1 MPKQAVEVLERNI
14 RSVYLGHLKSVE
26 LLLTGLLARGHVLIE
41 DVPGVGKTVLARA
54 LARSVDCKFSRI
66 QLTPDLLPSDVL
78 GVSVYNPQ
86 SQTFDFK
93 PGPIFANIVLA
104 DEINRTTPR
113 TQSALLEAMSE
124 EQVSVENRTYP
135 LGRPFMLIAT
145 QNPFEFEGTYY
156 LPENQL
162 DRFLL
167 RVSLGYPDRQGEQKI
182 LTTQPSRNAL
192 ETLKPVMNGA
202 EIAALQ
208 DEVATT
214 KVDPAIL
221 EYILDLAEA
230 TRHDEQLHLGVSP
243 RGAGLVAGEPGDG
256 GRAGRD
262 YVTPDDVKSLFIPC
276 CAHRVISKTYLHNGE
291 GAATTRV
298 LQAILDRTACA
309 ALKLLVFHACRG
321 SNKSRIDF
329 DGILESSAGAANP
342 AAPAPRPGHGAIAE
356 AGGRFFPD
364 RADLLRDD
372 DVPGPGGGEHPGESF
387 VRGLWVDDR
396 GDADQRRGL
405 PLGAGRHARDADFP
419 RTRRRGGNGGGAI

>member
-1 MPKQAVEVLERNI
+1 VSKPAVEALQRNI
-14 RSVYLGHLKSVE
+14 RSVFLGHLRAVE

-54 LARSVDCKFSRI
+54 LARSVDCKFNRI

-86 SQTFDFK
+86 TQTFDFK

-124 EQVSVENRTYP
+124 DQVSVENKTYP
-135 LGRPFMLIAT
+135 LDRPFMVIAT

-167 RVSLGYPDRQGEQKI
+167 KVSLGYPDRAGEQRI
-182 LTTQPSRNAL
+182 LNTQPSRTAL
-192 ETLKPVMNGA
+192 ENLKPVMTGA
-202 EIAALQ
+202 DVAALQ
-208 DEVATT
+208 DEVAKTPI
-214 KVDPAIL
+214 DPAIV

-230 TRHDEQLHLGVSP
+230 SRHDEQLHLGVSP
-243 RGAGLVAGEPGDG
+243 RGALALSQASQAMAVVQ
-256 GRAGRD
+256 GRD

-291 GAATTRV
+291 VAATTRA
-298 LQAILDRTACA
+298 LQAILD
-309 ALKLLVFHACRG
+309 K
-321 SNKSRIDF
+321 I
-329 DGILESSAGAANP
+329 
-342 AAPAPRPGHGAIAE
+342 PAPR
-356 AGGRFFPD
+356 
-364 RADLLRDD
+364 
-372 DVPGPGGGEHPGESF
+372 
-387 VRGLWVDDR
+387 
-396 GDADQRRGL
+396 
-405 PLGAGRHARDADFP
+405 
-419 RTRRRGGNGGGAI
+419 